1 MYPCSFDLSN
11 HGPADAGSASY
22 TPSNDHEELTKTY
35 EFQDAGDTSALS
47 VSGYS
52 LESGENKGSSD
63 KKSSGVNNSSSSVD
77 ENASTMKISPANN
90 GIGISSPSQAMRN
103 TEAFSSALDEVCM
116 SFHAM
121 DVALKHS
128 AFLCGEQ
135 PGAEDILRFSLLQ
148 PLLYILLHCG
158 AMKHLFFKNL
168 PNVARWC
175 NELRSRSSN
184 PFSRLYH
191 YQEHLYAFGV
201 DAKRIFHNRRVV
213 DEAIGLGRILIHK
226 EERHFC
232 G

>member
-1 MYPCSFDLSN
+1 
-11 HGPADAGSASY
+11 
-22 TPSNDHEELTKTY
+22 
-35 EFQDAGDTSALS
+35 
-47 VSGYS
+47 
-52 LESGENKGSSD
+52 
-63 KKSSGVNNSSSSVD
+63 
-77 ENASTMKISPANN
+77 
-90 GIGISSPSQAMRN
+90 MRN
-103 TEAFSSALDEVCM
+103 TEAFSSALDEVCT

-148 PLLYILLHCG
+148 PLLYIFAPLWG
-158 AMKHLFFKNL
+158 YETPFFKNL

-213 DEAIGLGRILIHK
+213 DEAIGLGLGSLSTKKNVTSAGDKKASGTSISVKARAKRKKK
-226 EERHFC
+226 ESVISSNIC
-232 G
+232 V